1 MEIGGLFV
9 DRVNGSGQTLAFHE
23 GQVLRG
29 VVLNRFADSGLV
41 QIQLKDTRVV
51 AELKADLTVGKTY
64 WFTVQKGQ
72 PLPILQKA
80 AEGHSY
86 EQLLTSWDRTPS
98 HRNVRVLALL
108 DSTGLP
114 LTKKGFAGVAHAYA
128 SLKLSEQQ
136 TKEALLYIKQQNV
149 SVTAATLQAAHVE
162 VNASESLSVALRQF
176 AAAWKHTVP
185 AQLLLQL
192 EELGRQLEAGDVRR
206 GELLKAYLS
215 TLGRVTELLEPIR
228 NGAGD
233 RKAKKA
239 AEDLALRFSLYQEGT
254 LIPSL
259 KQQFIPLFGH
269 DWLLQWESA
278 AENSEEKKPL
288 RFYISAELEQL
299 GYVLVDGRQHEQ
311 RLFAT
316 IYSGQPAPPAFV
328 SLVEQLRDRLAAAGY
343 TLETCRWLKSEA
355 HTNKTMPRL
364 PAKGVDIRL

>member
-86 EQLLTSWDRTPS
+86 EQLLTAWYRTPS
-98 HRNVRVLALL
+98 NRNVRILALL

-114 LTKKGFAGVAHAYA
+114 LTKKVFAGVAHAYT

-136 TKEALLYIKQQNV
+136 TKEALLYIKQLNV
-149 SVTAATLQAAHVE
+149 NVTAATLQGAHVE
-162 VNASESLSVALRQF
+162 LNASESLSVALRQF

-192 EELGRQLEAGDVRR
+192 EELGRQLEAGEFRR
-206 GELLKAYLS
+206 GELLKAYMS

-233 RKAKKA
+233 RKTKKA
-239 AEDLALRFSLYQEGT
+239 AEELTLRFSLYQEGA
-254 LIPSL
+254 LIPTI
-259 KQQFIPLFGH
+259 KQQFIPLIGR

-278 AENSEEKKPL
+278 ENSEENKPL

-299 GYVLVDGRQHEQ
+299 GYVLVDGRQHEK

-328 SLVEQLRDRLAAAGY
+328 SLVEQLRDRLTAAGY
-343 TLETCRWLKSEA
+343 TLETCSWLKSES
-355 HTNKTMPRL
+355 HINKTMPRL

>member
-1 MEIGGLFV
+1 MEIGSLFV
-9 DRVNGSGQTLAFHE
+9 GRVNGSGQTLAFHE

-51 AELKADLTVGKTY
+51 AELKADLMVGKTY

-86 EQLLTSWDRTPS
+86 EQLLTSWNRMPS

-149 SVTAATLQAAHVE
+149 NVTAATLQAAHVE

-185 AQLLLQL
+185 AQLLFQL
-192 EELGRQLEAGDVRR
+192 EELGRQLEAGEFRR
-206 GELLKAYLS
+206 GELLKAYIS
-215 TLGRVTELLEPIR
+215 TLGRVTELLDPIR

-233 RKAKKA
+233 RKAKK
-239 AEDLALRFSLYQEGT
+239 Q
-254 LIPSL
+254 
-259 KQQFIPLFGH
+259 
-269 DWLLQWESA
+269 
-278 AENSEEKKPL
+278 
-288 RFYISAELEQL
+288 
-299 GYVLVDGRQHEQ
+299 
-311 RLFAT
+311 
-316 IYSGQPAPPAFV
+316 
-328 SLVEQLRDRLAAAGY
+328 
-343 TLETCRWLKSEA
+343 LKSWLCAFLFTKKA
-355 HTNKTMPRL
+355 H
-364 PAKGVDIRL
+364 